1 MKKHLFFLT
10 VFCFL
15 AGCSVTPEA
24 PATVFIDSNI
34 TADVYA
40 GDEKIGV
47 TPFARHLPGKEI
59 AMLTIRREGYKTVAL
74 PLETGYTDN
83 YRPGLPYALSDM
95 TSSRCDGRLY
105 RHEKSNGKKDN
116 PMGCAYPFFLT
127 IMTPTYGAGLFI
139 ATTDLTPDSRYVV
152 YEKNSFYVDMVPDG
166 KRHYSTAD
174 IRDAE
179 IRTFS
184 LFNFPALAAGRPDAL
199 ESLAFLSGISP
210 AEIQALTF
218 SRPTAPLFADAL
230 IKRKNRLH

>member
-1 MKKHLFFLT
+1 MKKHLFLLT

-15 AGCSVTPEA
+15 AGCSVTPKA

-34 TADVYA
+34 TADVYV

-47 TPFARHLPGKEI
+47 TPFARNLSGKEI
-59 AMLTIRREGYKTVAL
+59 AMLTVRREGYKTVAL
-74 PLETGYTDN
+74 PLETGYADN

-105 RHEKSNGKKDN
+105 RHKKANEKKDD

-127 IMTPTYGAGLFI
+127 IMTPTYGAGIFI

-199 ESLAFLSGISP
+199 ESLAFLSGILP

-230 IKRKNRLH
+230 IKQKDRLP